1 MKRIAVAGV
10 VTLIAATGCATK
22 NYGRQGEL
30 TSYEM
35 STLSCREIDLE
46 TAKVHGF
53 LSHVDKESQ
62 FDGRSVLSFLGDFG
76 MGNVMEKSNA
86 VDSATTR
93 LAQLQ
98 DLRTRRG
105 CGAVASG
112 RAVPESRTNAAGA
125 DIVASAAS
133 ATPAAQSDRHKVGR
147 YSYSVEQL
155 PDVRA
160 CNPYPVASLNAQGA
174 GFESFTVACTNGDA
188 VSVRCEG
195 GGCRVLK

>member
-1 MKRIAVAGV
+1 MKRIVVAGLAV
-10 VTLIAATGCATK
+10 LVSATGCATK

-46 TAKVHGF
+46 TARVHGF

-76 MGNVMEKSNA
+76 VGNVMEKSNA

-98 DLRTRRG
+98 DLRTRRR
-105 CGAVASG
+105 CGAVA
-112 RAVPESRTNAAGA
+112 AAPETRPGIPGANVVAA
-125 DIVASAAS
+125 
-133 ATPAAQSDRHKVGR
+133 ATPDLASTSEPKPPTQFGR
-147 YSYSVEQL
+147 YTYAAENL
-155 PDVRA
+155 PDVRS
-160 CNPYPVASLNAQGA
+160 CNPYPIAKLSAQGP
-174 GFESFTVACTNGDA
+174 GFEKYTVVCTDGDA
-188 VSVRCEG
+188 LSLRCEG